1 MNQLVSGLTAD
12 LAVCPLKKLNF
23 YPAARKAS
31 VLTETKNMTKVTIN
45 YVTLELQRGDIASQ
59 NNVEA
64 VVNAANAQ
72 LSGGG
77 GVDGALHLAAGPEL
91 KKASQPLGPI
101 SPGEAV
107 ITAAFNLPNKYV
119 IHCLGPVYG
128 RDKPEAKLLANCYK
142 NALKL
147 AEENEV
153 ERIAFP
159 SISTGAF
166 GYPMDVAAQVALST
180 LRGEMGH
187 LNSVKFI
194 RLVLWGEEA
203 LKTYKKVMIIVH

>member
-1 MNQLVSGLTAD
+1 MMDTVEIN
-12 LAVCPLKKLNF
+12 N
-23 YPAARKAS
+23 KA
-31 VLTETKNMTKVTIN
+31 
-45 YVTLELQRGDIASQ
+45 LELKRGDIAAQ
-59 NNVEA
+59 DDIEA

-77 GVDGALHLAAGPEL
+77 GVDGALHGAAGPEL

-107 ITAAFNLPNKYV
+107 ITKAFKLPNNYV

-128 RDKPEAKLLANCYK
+128 QDEPEEELLANCYK

-147 AEENEV
+147 AEKNEV

-166 GYPMDVAAQVALST
+166 GYPMEQAARVALTT
-180 LRGEMGH
+180 LKNAVSDLE
-187 LNSVKFI
+187 SVKFI
-194 RLVLWGEEA
+194 RMVLWGEKAFKIYEEA
-203 LKTYKKVMIIVH
+203 LQDMK